1 MVVLNCTG
9 LTNLNLESPNCSNIP
24 LKAWVGLWFCV
35 LKWAMGD
42 GFCRTRLSVHTAHAS
57 WLSPA
62 AKVFTAAYRF
72 RLSSA
77 AQNLGEK
84 NMKVW
89 GHTGHCSQV
98 VYKPSTYLE
107 IMFYELN
114 NICHHV
120 HPSFHWWPQL
130 PSEWTNWTVNATNVR
145 KNNAPYHPC
154 SRHSGNIYNGGD

>member
-1 MVVLNCTG
+1 MYGFSHICSLLEPTG
-9 LTNLNLESPNCSNIP
+9 AGADGYRWWLKSNIYILLCGSIHKKTILESRSPKQP
-24 LKAWVGLWFCV
+24 KTGHKACV
-35 LKWAMGD
+35 PSAPCACWWAMGD
-42 GFCRTRLSVHTAHAS
+42 GFGRTRLSVHTAHAS

-72 RLSSA
+72 RLSLA

-84 NMKVW
+84 EMKVW

-120 HPSFHWWPQL
+120 HPSFH
-130 PSEWTNWTVNATNVR
+130 
-145 KNNAPYHPC
+145 
-154 SRHSGNIYNGGD
+154 